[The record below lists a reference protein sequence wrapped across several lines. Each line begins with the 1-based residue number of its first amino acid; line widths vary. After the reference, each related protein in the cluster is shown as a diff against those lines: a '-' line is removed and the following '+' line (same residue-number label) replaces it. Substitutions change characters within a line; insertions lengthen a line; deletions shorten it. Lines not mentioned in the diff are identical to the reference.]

1 MTPNQAVGLRYAGL
15 VITLE
20 KIIKDAS
27 GNILELEVKCLAST
41 ENQQKPKAFIH
52 WVSQPVTV
60 EVRLYERLFQHQNP
74 EDANE
79 VPGGFL
85 SDINANSLSVV
96 QALADKSISG
106 AKVYDKFQFERVGF
120 FSVDPDASKDKVRLM
135 ALSFKQI
142 LF

>member
-27 GNILELEVKCLAST
+27 GNIVELEVKCLAST

-85 SDINANSLSVV
+85 SDINPNSLSIV
-96 QALADKSISG
+96 QALADKSICG
-106 AKVYDKFQFERVGF
+106 AKMYDKFQFERVGF
-120 FSVDPDASKDKVRLM
+120 FSVDPDTTKDKVCL
-135 ALSFKQI
+135 LHDD
-142 LF
+142 